1 MADPVCCRLYLSHL
15 EVPILAIWPC
25 QGYALC
31 EDLPPR
37 FVLTSSRKRIPSAHL
52 PARSPGEFRSFG
64 KPEVADIWWNHI
76 PFGRGSEENGMETMK
91 IHVLER
97 ALTAACIVAA
107 IAVVWWG
114 FKILAA

>member
-1 MADPVCCRLYLSHL
+1 LRGSA
-15 EVPILAIWPC
+15 VPLRPDIAAWATFDAC
-25 QGYALC
+25 
-31 EDLPPR
+31 
-37 FVLTSSRKRIPSAHL
+37 
-52 PARSPGEFRSFG
+52 SFG
-64 KPEVADIWWNHI
+64 KPEVADMLWNHI
-76 PFGRGSEENGMETMK
+76 ASGRGGEENGMETMK

>member
-1 MADPVCCRLYLSHL
+1 M
-15 EVPILAIWPC
+15 
-25 QGYALC
+25 
-31 EDLPPR
+31 R
-37 FVLTSSRKRIPSAHL
+37 F
-52 PARSPGEFRSFG
+52 ARSRRLREFRCPFFRQTQSCSHIVESHTFRRGG
-64 KPEVADIWWNHI
+64 K
-76 PFGRGSEENGMETMK
+76 ENGMETMK

>member
-1 MADPVCCRLYLSHL
+1 MCQDDHRASMLVLS
-15 EVPILAIWPC
+15 A
-25 QGYALC
+25 AA
-31 EDLPPR
+31 
-37 FVLTSSRKRIPSAHL
+37 K
-52 PARSPGEFRSFG
+52 
-64 KPEVADIWWNHI
+64 VADILWNHI
-76 PFGRGSEENGMETMK
+76 PSARGSEENGMEAMK

>member
-1 MADPVCCRLYLSHL
+1 
-15 EVPILAIWPC
+15 
-25 QGYALC
+25 
-31 EDLPPR
+31 
-37 FVLTSSRKRIPSAHL
+37 
-52 PARSPGEFRSFG
+52 
-64 KPEVADIWWNHI
+64 
-76 PFGRGSEENGMETMK
+76 MEAMK

>member
-1 MADPVCCRLYLSHL
+1 MWQRDRRASFDAC
-15 EVPILAIWPC
+15 
-25 QGYALC
+25 
-31 EDLPPR
+31 
-37 FVLTSSRKRIPSAHL
+37 
-52 PARSPGEFRSFG
+52 SFG
-64 KPEVADIWWNHI
+64 NAQVADIPWNHI
-76 PFGRGSEENGMETMK
+76 PSARGSEENGMETMK

>member
-1 MADPVCCRLYLSHL
+1 LRGSA
-15 EVPILAIWPC
+15 VPLRPDFA
-25 QGYALC
+25 A
-31 EDLPPR
+31 
-37 FVLTSSRKRIPSAHL
+37 
-52 PARSPGEFRSFG
+52 ARAGFDACSFR
-64 KPEVADIWWNHI
+64 KPEVADMLWNRI
-76 PFGRGSEENGMETMK
+76 ASARGGEENGMETMK